1 MYRVDTIPWYLK
13 PFLLLFGYLLGF
25 LVYVY
30 TKLLYATCHV
40 KFTGVPL
47 IQHPTV
53 VYCIWHESLVL
64 YFVVFN
70 KVEKQ
75 VWMNHPAWYMKP
87 IHVLLHLTGVEHICL
102 GSSGNSGRAALE
114 KVIGFLKQGY
124 ATTIASDGPAGP
136 AHELKPGVLF
146 MSRDAQVPVIPLRFT
161 CSRSWRLSGW
171 DKKVMPGLFSEI
183 TVNAG
188 EPVWVTETSLR
199 KSEMAITKHLKGD

>member
-13 PFLLLFGYLLGF
+13 PFFLLFGYLLGF

-102 GSSGNSGRAALE
+102 GSSGNSGKAALE

-146 MSRDAQVPVIPLRFT
+146 MSRDAKVPVIPLRFA

-188 EPVWVTETSLR
+188 EPVWVTANSLR
-199 KSEMAITKHLKGD
+199 KSEMAITKHLNGD